1 MITQNIFQEL
11 NWRQVIYD
19 STPNCEN
26 LLKSKNISCYN
37 GFDPTAP
44 SLHIGNLIAIVGLIR
59 FQKFGHSPIALI
71 GGTTGMIGDP
81 SGKNEERNLLSKSD
95 IEYNVEAI
103 RIQLTNILDTKSKNN
118 PVKII
123 NNKDWL
129 ENLQLVDFLRNVGK
143 FFSVNSM
150 LAKDSVKGRIDRESG
165 ISFTEFTYQ
174 LLQAYDYLMLFEKY
188 NCQLQ
193 TGGSDQWGNII
204 TGINLISKVFGNKE
218 KLNQPHGIVY
228 PLLTDPSGEKIG
240 KSIGGNITI
249 NPEETSPYKFYQ
261 FFFNVSDADVI
272 KYLKIFT
279 DKNSEEIK
287 LLEKSTFDE
296 PQKRIAQKDLAT
308 NLTTLIHGPG
318 GLEKAEKITRA
329 LFQGNLI
336 NLDSKEI
343 LDVLEDSNITEI
355 TKIKLEG
362 EGIRFSELA
371 VKSKIAKS
379 LSEVRRLVSQG
390 GLFLNDIKI
399 ENADKLVT
407 ISDLIK
413 GSIILIRRGK
423 KNYTILR
430 IIR

>member
-11 NWRQVIYD
+11 KWRQVIYD
-19 STPNCEN
+19 STPNCES
-26 LLKSKNISCYN
+26 LLKLKNISCYN
-37 GFDPTAP
+37 GFDPTAQ

-81 SGKNEERNLLSKSD
+81 SGKNEERNLLSKPD
-95 IEYNVEAI
+95 IDYNVEAI
-103 RIQLTNILDTKSKNN
+103 RLQLMNILDTKSKNN
-118 PVKII
+118 PIKII

-143 FFSVNSM
+143 FFSDNTK

-204 TGINLISKVFGNKE
+204 TGINLISKVSENKE

-228 PLLTDPSGEKIG
+228 PLLTDSSGEKFG
-240 KSIGGNITI
+240 KSTGGNITI
-249 NPEETSPYKFYQ
+249 NPAETSPYKFYQ
-261 FFFNVSDADVI
+261 FFFNVSDSDVI

-279 DKNSEEIK
+279 DKNYEEIK
-287 LLEKSTFDE
+287 LLEKSTLNE
-296 PQKRIAQKDLAT
+296 PKKRIAQKDLAA

-318 GLEKAEKITRA
+318 GLEKAEEITRA

-343 LDVLEDSNITEI
+343 LDALEGSNITEI
-355 TKIKLEG
+355 TKNKLEG
-362 EGIRFSELA
+362 EGIRFSELV
-371 VKSKIAKS
+371 VKSKMAKS
-379 LSEVRRLVSQG
+379 LGEVRRLVSQG
-390 GLFLNDIKI
+390 GLFLNDTKI
-399 ENADKLVT
+399 ENADKKVT